1 MRRKHRADSV
11 WRQQAS
17 QQRVQHGGEGRTHT
31 GQAAEL
37 APYSHHPNNS
47 KQHGALAK
55 MGNMQVGLETLNQL
69 FFSGAA
75 DHALRL
81 GPYMRISY
89 YRENFNMDTGGRM
102 RIGKS

>member
-1 MRRKHRADSV
+1 ML
-11 WRQQAS
+11 
-17 QQRVQHGGEGRTHT
+17 GRLKK
-31 GQAAEL
+31 E
-37 APYSHHPNNS
+37 
-47 KQHGALAK
+47 KALQEYAF
-55 MGNMQVGLETLNQL
+55 QCRSAIAVEQL
-69 FFSGAA
+69 YIFVFFFSGVA

>member
-1 MRRKHRADSV
+1 MLLIYQEAWHSTKPSDIPLDCVAEEVSDEC
-11 WRQQAS
+11 W
-17 QQRVQHGGEGRTHT
+17 EGWKK
-31 GQAAEL
+31 E
-37 APYSHHPNNS
+37 
-47 KQHGALAK
+47 KALQEYAF
-55 MGNMQVGLETLNQL
+55 QCRSAIAVEQL
-69 FFSGAA
+69 YIFVFFFSSGVA

>member
-1 MRRKHRADSV
+1 MNAGKVEKKRKLSKSMLSNVAVR
-11 WRQQAS
+11 
-17 QQRVQHGGEGRTHT
+17 
-31 GQAAEL
+31 L
-37 APYSHHPNNS
+37 PLNNYIYIYIC
-47 KQHGALAK
+47 
-55 MGNMQVGLETLNQL
+55 V
-69 FFSGAA
+69 FFSSGVA